1 MIQSHCPPSIFILPV
16 ESRSDILN
24 NSAQIFFR
32 SMEIA
37 DLDKVKILDQLS
49 FSLPW
54 PESSFKFE
62 IESNPVSRCWVA
74 EIEDENGI
82 RVLAGMIVI
91 WLIVDEA
98 HIATLAVHP
107 DFRHQGIG
115 QRLLAFAL
123 IDAYHSGA
131 TRSFLEVRRGNE
143 SARSLYGR
151 FGFEEIGIR
160 KHYYVDNNED
170 AVMMNLEKID
180 LSKLE
185 SLQCGKIG
193 K

>member
-1 MIQSHCPPSIFILPV
+1 MTQLHYPPSISILPAGF
-16 ESRSDILN
+16 RSDILGTPPLI
-24 NSAQIFFR
+24 SFR

-37 DLDKVKILDQLS
+37 DLENVKALDQLS

-62 IESNPVSRCWVA
+62 IENNPVSRCWVA
-74 EIEDENGI
+74 ELENESGL

-107 DFRHQGIG
+107 HYRRLKIG
-115 QRLLAFAL
+115 QRLLAFTL

-131 TRSFLEVRRGNE
+131 TRSFLEVRSGNLA
-143 SARSLYGR
+143 ARSLYAR
-151 FGFEEIGIR
+151 FGFEEIGVR

-170 AVMMNLEKID
+170 AVMMNLDMID
-180 LSKLE
+180 LTKLE
-185 SLQCGKIG
+185 SLQ
-193 K
+193 